1 MCSISAQTKI
11 KGKTTDSEGYPIA
24 NVAITF
30 GDSHTQSSGSGNFVI
45 TIPDGSEYIS
55 ATFKCIGYKD
65 KTISIYKD
73 EEFVP
78 VVMIDSVKL
87 LNDVAVQSA
96 KYGKRSNYSSQI
108 TNLSKFDINTNPN
121 ALGDLFGGL
130 RIVPGVESNE
140 TDGRLIIQGGAS
152 DESKMFIDGL
162 LYFNPYTL
170 QQKNTSSRGRFSP
183 DLFQGVALQS
193 AGYGAEYGDALS
205 GIVNLSTLDKERMA
219 SKVDI
224 NINST
229 GVESSVIRT
238 LAKTAFRVN
247 ASYMNLTP
255 YGKIFKDDYD
265 WEKFYNQC
273 VGDFFMINKLGTKAT
288 LKSHFMYSKSSSK
301 YTYNNVD
308 DVAFTNDFDED
319 NFYGSLVGNVSLSK
333 KWSLYLGA
341 NYASNTLSGTD
352 VQYKNDS
359 VIDKKMNSHLKAYLG
374 YSSGLFKNR
383 FGAENIYSS
392 MDEDY
397 MFGGQKYN
405 LNFHNNLS
413 AVFDEVSLIPNDN
426 LCMTLGLRY
435 EHASLI
441 GKSNFVPRLYLN
453 YRINSSNNVSFS
465 AGEYNQLPKDD
476 VLKFSSSVGF
486 RKSQTATVSYCYA
499 KNVSKLQVDMY
510 YKNYRKLTTYR
521 QDGISNVDYGN
532 LGDGKVKGLNAFW
545 KWNYRHLETWVS
557 YSYIDADI
565 FQDDYNRK
573 LTPAY
578 LAKNRFNV
586 TAKYWIAPLRSL
598 LGASFFIDDGA
609 KYYNND
615 YNIEG
620 KTPSRNKL
628 DLSWSYLPSDGVII
642 HFSWQNVYG
651 RRNIYGYEQSA
662 LDPGKFKPVQTSNP
676 YFFYL
681 GVFITLSNNHINQI
695 KSL

>member
-1 MCSISAQTKI
+1 MFTINAQTKI
-11 KGKTTDSEGYPIA
+11 KGKITDNEGYPIS
-24 NVAITF
+24 NVLIT
-30 GDSHTQSSGSGNFVI
+30 SKETRTQSSGSGNFVI
-45 TIPDGSEYIS
+45 MIPKDSDHVTV
-55 ATFKCIGYKD
+55 TFNCIGYKD
-65 KTISIYKD
+65 KKITIYKD

-78 VVMIDSVKL
+78 VVMSDSVKQ
-87 LNDVAVQSA
+87 LNDISIQSA

-130 RIVPGVESNE
+130 RIIPGVESNE

-229 GVESSVIRT
+229 GIESSVIRT
-238 LAKTAFRVN
+238 LSKTAFRIN
-247 ASYMNLTP
+247 ASYMNMTP
-255 YGKIFKDDYD
+255 YGKIFKDDYN
-265 WEKFYNQC
+265 WNKYYNQC
-273 VGDFFMINKLGTKAT
+273 SGDYFMINKIGTKGT
-288 LKSHFMYSKSSSK
+288 IKSHFTYSKSSTK
-301 YTYNNVD
+301 YSYNNVD
-308 DVAFTNDFDED
+308 DIAFTNDFDEN
-319 NFYGSLVGNVSLSK
+319 NFYGSLVGNISLSK

-341 NYASNTLSGTD
+341 NFSTNTLKGTD
-352 VQYKNDS
+352 VLYKNDS
-359 VIDKKMNSHLKAYLG
+359 VVDKKANSHAKAYLG
-374 YSSGLFKNR
+374 YSSGIFKNK
-383 FGAENIYSS
+383 FGIENIFSN

-397 MFGGQKYN
+397 TLEGQKYN
-405 LNFHNNLS
+405 LSFRNSLS
-413 AVFDEVSLIPNDN
+413 AAFDEVSLIPNDK

-435 EHASLI
+435 EHASLTK
-441 GKSNFVPRLYLN
+441 KSNFVPRLYLN
-453 YRINSSNNVSFS
+453 YKINTSNNVSFS
-465 AGEYNQLPKDD
+465 AGEYNQLPNDD
-476 VLKFSSSVGF
+476 ILKCTSTVGF
-486 RKSQTATVSYCYA
+486 RKSQTATISYCYA

-510 YKNYRKLTTYR
+510 HKKYKNLTTYSPS
-521 QDGISNVDYGN
+521 GISNIDYGN
-532 LGDGKVKGLNAFW
+532 LGYGKVTGLNAFW
-545 KWNYRHLETWVS
+545 KWNYRHFESWVS
-557 YSYIDADI
+557 YSHIEADI
-565 FQDDYNRK
+565 LQNDYIRK

-586 TAKYWIAPLRSL
+586 TAKYWIASMRSL

-615 YNIEG
+615 YKIEG

-628 DLSWSYLPSDGVII
+628 DLSWSYLPSDGIII

-662 LDPGKFKPVQTSNP
+662 IDPNRFKPVQTSCP